1 MCQAGHNMCE
11 GGSVTKTREVKIT
24 HMCGLDYFAVWES
37 DVQWVFC
44 VAFIV
49 DGHVGHEEVGSGPGV
64 SNGIS
69 RTECNIDG
77 SGCGRR

>member
-1 MCQAGHNMCE
+1 MTAVVTELLDGQEGRMCQAGHNMCE

-24 HMCGLDYFAVWES
+24 HMCGLNDLAIWES

-49 DGHVGHEEVGSGPGV
+49 SGHVGQEEVGSG
-64 SNGIS
+64 
-69 RTECNIDG
+69 T
-77 SGCGRR
+77 